1 MPARRNATTMAKK
14 TRKSKV
20 AKKPTRKSK
29 KLKKKATR
37 RAATKANSLFSPK
50 LPFRKGSNAPEPLK
64 GAAPRDVNA
73 TRSGFQSNLS
83 IGILL
88 SVPVPSSEACWAKGN
103 PMRTITQ
110 PPPSCHCDQCGG
122 ELRLK
127 LIEPANRTLDLE
139 NEIFVCANCGRERSC
154 TVSHNHNAGM
164 PAPQA
169 A

>member
-1 MPARRNATTMAKK
+1 
-14 TRKSKV
+14 
-20 AKKPTRKSK
+20 
-29 KLKKKATR
+29 
-37 RAATKANSLFSPK
+37 
-50 LPFRKGSNAPEPLK
+50 
-64 GAAPRDVNA
+64 
-73 TRSGFQSNLS
+73 
-83 IGILL
+83 
-88 SVPVPSSEACWAKGN
+88 
-103 PMRTITQ
+103 MRTITQ

-154 TVSHNHNAGM
+154 IVSHNHNSGRM